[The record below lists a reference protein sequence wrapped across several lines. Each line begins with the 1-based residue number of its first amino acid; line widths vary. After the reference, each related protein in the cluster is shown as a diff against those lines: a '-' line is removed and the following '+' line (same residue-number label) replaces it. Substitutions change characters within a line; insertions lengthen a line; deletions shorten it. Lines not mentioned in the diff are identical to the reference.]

1 MTPIKFTN
9 STDSKEVEAV
19 KTTKDDKDWYD
30 YNFKKWA
37 NAQTEDGS
45 MWVWIPRYA
54 YRINSSTQTCDVVF
68 LEGTSNFYYYVNGT
82 KQTAKRQD
90 IVNETID
97 TTTGYMVHPAF
108 TDESKIGFVNGGWD
122 KELTGIW
129 VAKFEMSMEINK
141 VSTVTE
147 NNTIGNVLTSDTVRA
162 VSKPGVTSWR
172 NITIGNCY
180 TNARY
185 YGDNLGNKQLNSH
198 LLKNSEWGAVAYLTH
213 SNFGR
218 NKTEVTINNNK
229 LFYTAGEEGKTAI
242 NNISQS
248 STGNK
253 TGIYDLNGCSWEYVA
268 SYLSDGVSYL
278 DNGKDANE
286 NSFVST
292 SRNVNGY
299 KILSTKYVTVYP
311 FNVELD
317 NESNNWT
324 QYNSLKSI
332 KYGNGDAI
340 LETSNGGNGTT
351 SWNGD
356 FSYYPFKNSP
366 FFIRSGS
373 CNHGTNSGIFAFCR
387 CYWRGYY

>member
-1 MTPIKFTN
+1 M
-9 STDSKEVEAV
+9 
-19 KTTKDDKDWYD
+19 
-30 YNFKKWA
+30 
-37 NAQTEDGS
+37 
-45 MWVWIPRYA
+45 
-54 YRINSSTQTCDVVF
+54 
-68 LEGTSNFYYYVNGT
+68 
-82 KQTAKRQD
+82 
-90 IVNETID
+90 
-97 TTTGYMVHPAF
+97 
-108 TDESKIGFVNGGWD
+108 
-122 KELTGIW
+122 
-129 VAKFEMSMEINK
+129 
-141 VSTVTE
+141 
-147 NNTIGNVLTSDTVRA
+147 
-162 VSKPGVTSWR
+162 
-172 NITIGNCY
+172 
-180 TNARY
+180 
-185 YGDNLGNKQLNSH
+185 
-198 LLKNSEWGAVAYLTH
+198 AYLTH

-229 LFYTAGEEGKTAI
+229 LFYTVGEEGKTAI

-311 FNVELD
+311 F
-317 NESNNWT
+317 
-324 QYNSLKSI
+324 
-332 KYGNGDAI
+332 
-340 LETSNGGNGTT
+340 
-351 SWNGD
+351 
-356 FSYYPFKNSP
+356 KNSP